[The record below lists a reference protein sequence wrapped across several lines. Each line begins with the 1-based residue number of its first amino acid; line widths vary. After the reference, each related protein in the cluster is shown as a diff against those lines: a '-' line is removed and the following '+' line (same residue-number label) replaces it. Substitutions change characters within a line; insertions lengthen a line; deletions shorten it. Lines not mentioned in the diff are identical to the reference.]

1 MSSRIAGAL
10 GDGVVAGA
18 VAWVS
23 SGLPSTL
30 HALATGSGV
39 LTAARAAGTLVAPA
53 GSSSPVLLAGG
64 AVAHTGV
71 SLGWAAVLA
80 LALPERHTVPAGAA
94 AGLLIAGL
102 DLGVVGRHYPAIAA
116 LPPTAQVADHLA
128 FGTVV
133 ALVVRRRRQQRAG
146 AAAQPPGGAAQLTSL
161 AERLGAA
168 SGSAR
173 SRSVRPSR
181 LRRRPDGGSS
191 PAQ

>member
-1 MSSRIAGAL
+1 MSSRTAGAL

-18 VAWVS
+18 VAWAS

-39 LTAARAAGTLVAPA
+39 LAAARAAGTLVAPA

-64 AVAHTGV
+64 AVVHTGV

-80 LALPERHTVPAGAA
+80 FVLPDRHTVPAGAA

-102 DLGVVGRHYPAIAA
+102 DLGLVGRHHPAIAA
-116 LPPTAQVADHLA
+116 LPTTAQVADHLA

-133 ALVVRRRRQQRAG
+133 GVVVRRRRQCRAALTG
-146 AAAQPPGGAAQLTSL
+146 QEGRTPP
-161 AERLGAA
+161 
-168 SGSAR
+168 
-173 SRSVRPSR
+173 
-181 LRRRPDGGSS
+181 
-191 PAQ
+191 